1 MLNVKDRMFVSLIP
15 IHSSFLS
22 LFFKGPPLFRLMR
35 GLFFRLMRVIYL
47 MDKWNVSSGMPGYH
61 SLGGKKNTKKHKTN
75 CQLFCCFEQ
84 LQLNREHSD
93 SPHKFMHRLQV
104 SIPVFISEPLT
115 FPRHLLT
122 FVDTCKQQGVSI
134 SKEKQWKENSDG
146 QMSTGYG
153 HLLLWLQHWA
163 LKCTV
168 GQCHSGHS
176 GHLCCA
182 AGSSLWS
189 R

>member
-1 MLNVKDRMFVSLIP
+1 MWKNFHSFKFCFFVFFLNLKGL
-15 IHSSFLS
+15 
-22 LFFKGPPLFRLMR
+22 LFSDSCVGFF
-35 GLFFRLMRVIYL
+35 FFRWTCVIYL
-47 MDKWNVSSGMPGYH
+47 MDEWNISSAMPGYH
-61 SLGGKKNTKKHKTN
+61 SLGGGKMTKKHKTN

-84 LQLNREHSD
+84 LQLNREHSNRPD
-93 SPHKFMHRLQV
+93 KCMHRLQV
-104 SIPVFISEPLT
+104 SIPVFISESLT

-168 GQCHSGHS
+168 GQWSQWS
-176 GHLCCA
+176 PLLC
-182 AGSSLWS
+182 S
-189 R
+189 RVQSMK

>member
-1 MLNVKDRMFVSLIP
+1 MFVSLIS
-15 IHSSFLS
+15 IHSCFL
-22 LFFKGPPLFRLMR
+22 KGPLFSDTCV
-35 GLFFRLMRVIYL
+35 GFFFRWTCVFYL
-47 MDKWNVSSGMPGYH
+47 MDKWNISSDNARLQ
-61 SLGGKKNTKKHKTN
+61 SGGGGIQKSTKRTI
-75 CQLFCCFEQ
+75 CCFEQ
-84 LQLNREHSD
+84 LQLNCEHSNG
-93 SPHKFMHRLQV
+93 PHKCMHRLQV
-104 SIPVFISEPLT
+104 SIPVFISESLT

-182 AGSSLWS
+182 AGSRLWS